1 MKSLMK
7 IKSTVRSVITTI
19 AKENIEEQCIVLAI

>member
-7 IKSTVRSVITTI
+7 IKSTVRFVITTI
-19 AKENIEEQCIVLAI
+19 AQENIEEQCIVLAI

>member
-19 AKENIEEQCIVLAI
+19 AQENIEEQCIVLAI